1 MRAAWAQAASARLT
15 FPGRRRIATDCKKR
29 VGESAEDR
37 HDAGPGLFERRNEML
52 SDRARV
58 TAEQVRAELEE
69 GEQAWR
75 RRRRTLKALLRTL
88 EAEEPETAP
97 KQAKKANG

>member
-1 MRAAWAQAASARLT
+1 
-15 FPGRRRIATDCKKR
+15 
-29 VGESAEDR
+29 
-37 HDAGPGLFERRNEML
+37 ML